1 MWFLFYLLLLLVLGV
16 CTGITVKKIRKDPY
30 NPYYLRHVIIGY
42 ACAGA
47 LFLVASLVLLV
58 QL

>member
-1 MWFLFYLLLLLVLGV
+1 MWVLFYLLFLSMLGMCV
-16 CTGITVKKIRKDPY
+16 GITVKKIQKDPY

-47 LFLVASLVLLV
+47 LFLVGSLVLLF
-58 QL
+58 QI